1 MTVIDKY
8 KEVKDMYPYEY
19 LFLDEANDYD
29 IINTLKEV
37 SNLYRKY
44 KNNNIEDHQQ
54 LLDCYYKIVKE
65 AGDFLKSEIQ
75 NSDEITI
82 CAALSELLWSG
93 NLSLP
98 HKFRYGVNF
107 EEGEELFGLN
117 GINVLYGK
125 GCCRNISVFFKDILA
140 YLKYNVKTINNCE
153 YATNI
158 NFLDTK
164 TYRYDIQENVLNKDI
179 FRYDNKK
186 DIKANHNCIMFLYKL
201 KYMIVYDP
209 TNICI
214 YKLNGIEGKMLYG
227 NGKILIYPHSL
238 MTENNYTYDDM
249 NNFVNYLN
257 SLKKFHT
264 PNHLDI
270 LFREGIEKITANKY
284 ITDDFYQLI
293 LPTLKEANE
302 YRLEKLLKK

>member
-1 MTVIDKY
+1 MKAIEKY
-8 KEVKDMYPYEY
+8 AEVKDMYPYEY

-29 IINTLKEV
+29 IINSLKEV

-44 KNNNIEDHQQ
+44 TNYNMEDHKQ
-54 LLDCYYKIVKE
+54 LLDYYYKIVKE
-65 AGDFLKSEIQ
+65 TSKFLKSEIQ
-75 NSDEITI
+75 DSDEITI

-93 NLSLP
+93 NLSLS
-98 HKFRYGVNF
+98 HKFRYDVNF

-125 GCCRNISVFFKDILA
+125 GCCRNISVLFKDILTD
-140 YLKYNVKTINNCE
+140 LKYNVKTINNCE

-158 NFLDTK
+158 NLLDTS
-164 TYRYDIQENVLNKDI
+164 TYRYDIQENILNKDI
-179 FRYDNKK
+179 FKCDDEK

-201 KYMIVYDP
+201 KYMLVYDP

-257 SLKKFHT
+257 SLKRFHT
-264 PNHLDI
+264 PRNLDVS
-270 LFREGIEKITANKY
+270 FSKGINKITMNKN
-284 ITDDFYQLI
+284 IIDDFYQLI